1 MTPPPTSPSP
11 SSEKA
16 FWKSI
21 KGREFVGGY
30 CVYGEDEFLKE
41 RAVRELVAAAVEEG
55 TRDFN
60 LDVRQ
65 GGELDAETLG
75 TLLSTPPMMA
85 ERRVVVVRDAAAL
98 KKDAKGWLDG
108 YLERAPAGRGAADV
122 VLVLVY
128 SSGEKGK
135 PDKSIMERTLA
146 VDFAPLSWERLPRWI
161 AHHASA
167 ELGVPVTD
175 AAAELLQRAVGNDL
189 AALAAELDKLASYT
203 LGGEIDESAVTAVVG
218 VRRGE
223 TLADFLDLVARR
235 DAARALA
242 LVPHILTQPKINGVT
257 VVMALTTQTLALAWG
272 EAALARGLSPGRLQ
286 GEYFNFLKSGG
297 GAYTGR
303 PWGEAVRAWAAAAA
317 KWNAAALDAAL
328 EALLAADIALKD
340 TRVSSDEQTLAT
352 LVLALC
358 AGASR
363 GAARHGAPSARRSEA
378 HAMAHAGGT
387 GR

>member
-1 MTPPPTSPSP
+1 MPSP
-11 SSEKA
+11 SSSPERA
-16 FWKSI
+16 FWKSL
-21 KGREFVGGY
+21 KAKEFAGAY
-30 CVYGEDEFLKE
+30 CISGEDEFLKE
-41 RAVRELVAAAVEEG
+41 RAVKELVGVAVEET

-98 KKDAKGWLDG
+98 KKEAKGWLDG
-108 YLERAPAGRGAADV
+108 YLERTSGRNGGADV

-128 SSGEKGK
+128 AGGEKGK
-135 PDKSIMERTLA
+135 PDKNVLARAIA
-146 VDFAPLSWERLPRWI
+146 VDFAPLSWDRLPKWI
-161 AHHASA
+161 AHHAST
-167 ELGVPVTD
+167 ELGVSVTD
-175 AAAELLQRAVGNDL
+175 AAAELLQQAVGNDL

-203 LGGEIDESAVTAVVG
+203 RGEEIDESAVAEVVG

-242 LVPHILTQPKINGVT
+242 LVPHVLTQPKVNGVT
-257 VVMALTTQTLALAWG
+257 IVMALTTQTLALAWG
-272 EAALARGLSPGRLQ
+272 EAAMARGLAPGRLQ

-297 GAYTGR
+297 GPYTGR
-303 PWGEAVRAWAAAAA
+303 PWGDAARAWAGTAA
-317 KWNAAALDAAL
+317 KWDPASLDAAL

-340 TRVSSDEQTLAT
+340 TRVSSDEQTIAN

-358 AGASR
+358 AGAAR
-363 GAARHGAPSARRSEA
+363 GPTRRPTRR
-378 HAMAHAGGT
+378 GGT
-387 GR
+387 GRGAGGGASRAAA